1 MYALPGGYGRD
12 LCVYTFCPLLFTLS
26 PERREGSTIE
36 RLPHERGGANDERK
50 KKKCIQGKKERA
62 REPFAF
68 ASIERPAPVHIPL
81 SHPPPY
87 IMGRE
92 GEGNI

>member
-1 MYALPGGYGRD
+1 MLDDSVNSRDCTYGSQGAASPSLCDMYALPGGYGRD

-50 KKKCIQGKKERA
+50 KKKCI
-62 REPFAF
+62 
-68 ASIERPAPVHIPL
+68 
-81 SHPPPY
+81 
-87 IMGRE
+87 
-92 GEGNI
+92 